1 VSTTGNQAYPGQ
13 PSTTVDTVA
22 GSGKMTR
29 GQQRRAKRRAKQ
41 QAEDEALAQRQAKEY
56 GKKWIL
62 NPAHRWWSVR
72 ATAEIG
78 FVGVLYNR
86 IQSGMDG
93 TPFDYRNEGG
103 QDALFP
109 WLRFTGEWEA
119 KRHHTF
125 IFLVQPLNVTSDVT
139 FRNDHRIDGID
150 FPAGTSVDV
159 RYDFSFYRF
168 SYLYDFFRDPEQELA
183 IGVSGQLRNA
193 VINFTATDGSRRSG
207 SRGLGFVPVLK
218 VRGRYT
224 FPKGKGLWLGGEID
238 GFYAKGR
245 GVSGSPNY
253 FEGAILDAS
262 ARVGLVMRPVGDIFV
277 NLRYLGGGARGTD
290 EGDLDYDGYTSNWL
304 HTMTF
309 SLGIQLR

>member
-1 VSTTGNQAYPGQ
+1 
-13 PSTTVDTVA
+13 
-22 GSGKMTR
+22 MTR
-29 GQQRRAKRRAKQ
+29 GQQRRAKRRAKDK
-41 QAEDEALAQRQAKEY
+41 AEDELLAQRQKES

-62 NPAHRWWSVR
+62 NPAQRWWSVR
-72 ATAEIG
+72 LSAELG

-86 IQSGMDG
+86 IQVGMDG
-93 TPFDYRNEGG
+93 TAFDYRNEGG

-109 WLRFTGEWEA
+109 WLRFSGEWEA
-119 KRHHTF
+119 NRRHTF

-139 FRNDHRIDGID
+139 LRNDHRIDGLD
-150 FPAGTSVDV
+150 FPAGTSMDV

-193 VINFTATDGSRRSG
+193 TINFTATDGSQRSG

-224 FPKGKGLWLGGEID
+224 FPKGKGLWLGTEID

-253 FEGAILDAS
+253 FEGAILDAN

-277 NLRYLGGGARGTD
+277 NLRYLGGGARGTN